1 MAKRFA
7 IILKE
12 KIKTIKFNLY
22 RIYLIAHGKKSISV
36 LLSFPPHLN
45 SMYVDI
51 VVITIKNN
59 NISIA
64 QMLAMKII
72 PVQVEVTRTSVIQA
86 SLTEMK

>member
-1 MAKRFA
+1 
-7 IILKE
+7 
-12 KIKTIKFNLY
+12 
-22 RIYLIAHGKKSISV
+22 
-36 LLSFPPHLN
+36 
-45 SMYVDI
+45 MYVDI